1 MIDELTVAYTGD
13 DKFDPITVSGKVSN
27 NNLY

>member
-1 MIDELTVAYTGD
+1 MDGLTVAYTGD
-13 DKFDPITVSGKVSN
+13 YQFDPITVCGKVSN